1 MRIYLEEKKQKKKS
15 TGKLFKVSLIIS
27 FFALFF
33 TLWVLEGNLFL
44 SALKY
49 TFLPKGK
56 VKYQTYTISFDDT
69 VSDIYIENIE
79 KSLGA
84 LQFNEKP
91 RFSFKKGNRS
101 DIKISMVSTEKSKK
115 ISGKDLIPVGHIYSL
130 LDNTKKDELEKYNIF
145 VLSELNNQFL
155 KEEYSLSST
164 VLSSTDELLLKLKE
178 GDNNIAF
185 LDFKDLDFRF
195 KILKLDDDYYLD
207 NNSASLSANFYL
219 DVKENVSD
227 YIITVISKNIDL
239 GDSSWDRDKLVKI
252 NMAGVVAM
260 SRGLALLTDRS
271 GDYGY
276 AARNI
281 GEFLAD
287 ADLTHVSNEASFV
300 PGCNVYSGM
309 VFCSRPEYMEVLQ
322 LSGVDIVE
330 LTGNHNNDFGA
341 QYSAASI
348 QMYEEAGMRYFGG
361 GLNDEDA
368 SEILYENVNNSTIA
382 FLGYNYY
389 DSIYPS
395 VAIASEIRS
404 GANYYSEEKLE
415 RDIKKAKEKA
425 DIIIVTFQ
433 FQECWSYPESDVIY
447 PVCYR
452 PLESPDQKKVF
463 RMAIDLG
470 ADIVV
475 GSQAHQPQTYEL
487 YEDGII
493 FYGTG
498 NLFFDQYMWIGTRQ
512 GMVLSHYIYD
522 GVHIQSKITP
532 IYTDRDLKPS
542 IATQEQAELLMKLL
556 KDARD

>member
-56 VKYQTYTISFDDT
+56 VKYQTYTISFDDS

-178 GDNNIAF
+178 DDNNIAF

-395 VAIASEIRS
+395 VAIASESRS

>member
-130 LDNTKKDELEKYNIF
+130 LDNTKRDELEKYNIF

-178 GDNNIAF
+178 DDNNIAF

>member
-56 VKYQTYTISFDDT
+56 VKYQTYTISFDDS

-309 VFCSRPEYMEVLQ
+309 VFSSRPEYMEVLQ
-322 LSGVDIVE
+322 LSGVHIVE
-330 LTGNHNNDFGA
+330 LTGNHNNDFAA

-361 GLNDEDA
+361 GLNDEA
-368 SEILYENVNNSTIA
+368 TSEIL
-382 FLGYNYY
+382 
-389 DSIYPS
+389 
-395 VAIASEIRS
+395 
-404 GANYYSEEKLE
+404 
-415 RDIKKAKEKA
+415 
-425 DIIIVTFQ
+425 
-433 FQECWSYPESDVIY
+433 
-447 PVCYR
+447 
-452 PLESPDQKKVF
+452 
-463 RMAIDLG
+463 
-470 ADIVV
+470 
-475 GSQAHQPQTYEL
+475 
-487 YEDGII
+487 
-493 FYGTG
+493 
-498 NLFFDQYMWIGTRQ
+498 
-512 GMVLSHYIYD
+512 
-522 GVHIQSKITP
+522 
-532 IYTDRDLKPS
+532 
-542 IATQEQAELLMKLL
+542 
-556 KDARD
+556 

>member
-56 VKYQTYTISFDDT
+56 VKYQTYTISFDDS

-178 GDNNIAF
+178 DDNNIAF

-252 NMAGVVAM
+252 NMGGVVAM

-287 ADLTHVSNEASFV
+287 ADLTHISNEASFV

-309 VFCSRPEYMEVLQ
+309 VFCSKPEYMEVLQ

-330 LTGNHNNDFGA
+330 LTGNHNNDFGS
-341 QYSAASI
+341 QYSAESI
-348 QMYEEAGMRYFGG
+348 QMYKEAGMRYFGG

-368 SEILYENVNNSTIA
+368 SEILYENVNDSTIA

-395 VAIASEIRS
+395 VAIASENRS
-404 GANYYSEEKLE
+404 GANYYSEEKIE

>member
-101 DIKISMVSTEKSKK
+101 DIKISMVSNEKSKK

-130 LDNTKKDELEKYNIF
+130 LDNTKRDELEKYNIF

-178 GDNNIAF
+178 DDNNIAF

>member
-101 DIKISMVSTEKSKK
+101 DIKISMVSNEKSKK
-115 ISGKDLIPVGHIYSL
+115 ISGKDLIPVGHLYSL
-130 LDNTKKDELEKYNIF
+130 LDNTKREELEKYNIF

>member
-178 GDNNIAF
+178 DDNNIAF

>member
-56 VKYQTYTISFDDT
+56 VKYQTYTISFDDS

-130 LDNTKKDELEKYNIF
+130 LDNTKRDELEKYNIF

-164 VLSSTDELLLKLKE
+164 VLSTTDELLLKLKE
-178 GDNNIAF
+178 DDNNIAF

>member
-101 DIKISMVSTEKSKK
+101 DIKISMVSNEKSKK
-115 ISGKDLIPVGHIYSL
+115 ISGKDLIPVGHLYSL
-130 LDNTKKDELEKYNIF
+130 LDNTKREELEKYNIF

-178 GDNNIAF
+178 DDNNIAF

-207 NNSASLSANFYL
+207 SNSASLSANFYL

-287 ADLTHVSNEASFV
+287 ADLTHISNEASFV

>member
-101 DIKISMVSTEKSKK
+101 DIKISMVSNEKSKK
-115 ISGKDLIPVGHIYSL
+115 ISGKDLIPVGHLYSL
-130 LDNTKKDELEKYNIF
+130 LDNTKREELEKYNIF

-178 GDNNIAF
+178 DDNNIAF

-207 NNSASLSANFYL
+207 SNSASLSANFYL

-287 ADLTHVSNEASFV
+287 ADLTHISNEASFV

-361 GLNDEDA
+361 GLNNEDA

>member
-1 MRIYLEEKKQKKKS
+1 
-15 TGKLFKVSLIIS
+15 
-27 FFALFF
+27 
-33 TLWVLEGNLFL
+33 
-44 SALKY
+44 
-49 TFLPKGK
+49 
-56 VKYQTYTISFDDT
+56 
-69 VSDIYIENIE
+69 
-79 KSLGA
+79 
-84 LQFNEKP
+84 
-91 RFSFKKGNRS
+91 
-101 DIKISMVSTEKSKK
+101 
-115 ISGKDLIPVGHIYSL
+115 IYSL
-130 LDNTKKDELEKYNIF
+130 LDNTKRDELEKYNIF

>member
-33 TLWVLEGNLFL
+33 TLWVLEGNLFHP
-44 SALKY
+44 ALKY

-56 VKYQTYTISFDDT
+56 VKYQTYTISFDDS

-178 GDNNIAF
+178 DDNNIAF

>member
-1 MRIYLEEKKQKKKS
+1 
-15 TGKLFKVSLIIS
+15 
-27 FFALFF
+27 
-33 TLWVLEGNLFL
+33 
-44 SALKY
+44 
-49 TFLPKGK
+49 
-56 VKYQTYTISFDDT
+56 
-69 VSDIYIENIE
+69 
-79 KSLGA
+79 
-84 LQFNEKP
+84 
-91 RFSFKKGNRS
+91 
-101 DIKISMVSTEKSKK
+101 
-115 ISGKDLIPVGHIYSL
+115 
-130 LDNTKKDELEKYNIF
+130 
-145 VLSELNNQFL
+145 
-155 KEEYSLSST
+155 
-164 VLSSTDELLLKLKE
+164 
-178 GDNNIAF
+178 
-185 LDFKDLDFRF
+185 
-195 KILKLDDDYYLD
+195 
-207 NNSASLSANFYL
+207 
-219 DVKENVSD
+219 
-227 YIITVISKNIDL
+227 
-239 GDSSWDRDKLVKI
+239 
-252 NMAGVVAM
+252 
-260 SRGLALLTDRS
+260 
-271 GDYGY
+271 
-276 AARNI
+276 
-281 GEFLAD
+281 
-287 ADLTHVSNEASFV
+287 
-300 PGCNVYSGM
+300 
-309 VFCSRPEYMEVLQ
+309 MEVLQ

>member
-101 DIKISMVSTEKSKK
+101 DIKISMVSNEKSKK
-115 ISGKDLIPVGHIYSL
+115 ISGKDLIPVGHLYSL
-130 LDNTKKDELEKYNIF
+130 LDNTKREELEKYNIF

-178 GDNNIAF
+178 DDNNIAF

-207 NNSASLSANFYL
+207 SNSASLSANFYL

-287 ADLTHVSNEASFV
+287 ADLTHISNEASFV

-361 GLNDEDA
+361 GLNNEDA

-395 VAIASEIRS
+395 VAIASESRS

>member
-56 VKYQTYTISFDDT
+56 VKYQTYTISFDDS

-178 GDNNIAF
+178 DDNNIAF

>member
-15 TGKLFKVSLIIS
+15 QGKLLMVSLIIS
-27 FFALFF
+27 FFTLFF
-33 TLWVLEGNLFL
+33 TLWILEGNLFL

-56 VKYQTYTISFDDT
+56 VKYQTYSISFDDS

-84 LQFNEKP
+84 LQFNNKP
-91 RFSFKKGNRS
+91 RFSFKEGNRS
-101 DIKISMVSTEKSKK
+101 DIKISMISNEKSKK

-130 LDNTKKDELEKYNIF
+130 LDNTKRDELEKYNIF

-155 KEEYSLSST
+155 KEEYGLSST
-164 VLSSTDELLLKLKE
+164 VLRNVDELLLKLKE
-178 GDNNIAF
+178 DDNNIAF

-195 KILKLDDDYYLD
+195 KILKLDGDYYLD

-219 DVKENVSD
+219 DTKKSVSD
-227 YIITVISKNIDL
+227 YIVTVISKNIDL
-239 GDSSWDRDKLVKI
+239 GDSSWDRDKLAKI

-322 LSGVDIVE
+322 LSGVDVVE

-348 QMYEEAGMRYFGG
+348 QMYKEAGMRYFGG

-395 VAIASEIRS
+395 VAIASESRS

-425 DIIIVTFQ
+425 NIIIVTFQ

-452 PLESPDQKKVF
+452 PLESPNQKKVF

-487 YEDGII
+487 YKDGII

-512 GMVLSHYIYD
+512 GMILSHYIYD

-542 IATQEQAELLMKLL
+542 IATQEQAKLLMKLL

>member
-56 VKYQTYTISFDDT
+56 VKYQTYTISFDDS

-164 VLSSTDELLLKLKE
+164 VLSTTDELLLKLKE
-178 GDNNIAF
+178 DDNNIAF

>member
-1 MRIYLEEKKQKKKS
+1 M
-15 TGKLFKVSLIIS
+15 FKVSLIIS

-56 VKYQTYTISFDDT
+56 VKYQTYTISFDDS

-130 LDNTKKDELEKYNIF
+130 LDNTKRDELEKYNIF

-164 VLSSTDELLLKLKE
+164 VLSTTDELLLKLKE
-178 GDNNIAF
+178 DDNNIAF

>member
-178 GDNNIAF
+178 DDNNIAF

-207 NNSASLSANFYL
+207 SNSASLSANFYL

-287 ADLTHVSNEASFV
+287 ADLTHISNEASFV

>member
-56 VKYQTYTISFDDT
+56 VKYQTYTISFDDS

-178 GDNNIAF
+178 DDNNIAF

-395 VAIASEIRS
+395 VAIASESRS

-487 YEDGII
+487 YEDGMI

>member
-101 DIKISMVSTEKSKK
+101 DIKISMVSNEKSKK
-115 ISGKDLIPVGHIYSL
+115 ISGKDLIPVGHLYSL
-130 LDNTKKDELEKYNIF
+130 LDNTKREELEKYNIF

-178 GDNNIAF
+178 DDNNIAF

-207 NNSASLSANFYL
+207 SNSASLSANFYL

>member
-56 VKYQTYTISFDDT
+56 VKYQTYTISFDDS

-130 LDNTKKDELEKYNIF
+130 LDNTKRDELEKYNIF

-178 GDNNIAF
+178 DDNNIAF

>member
-101 DIKISMVSTEKSKK
+101 DIKISMVSNEKSKK
-115 ISGKDLIPVGHIYSL
+115 ISGKDLIPVGHLYSL
-130 LDNTKKDELEKYNIF
+130 LDNTKREELEKYNIF

-178 GDNNIAF
+178 DDNNIAF

-395 VAIASEIRS
+395 VAIASESRS

-487 YEDGII
+487 YEDGMI

>member
-101 DIKISMVSTEKSKK
+101 DIKISMVSNEKSKK

-130 LDNTKKDELEKYNIF
+130 LDNTKRDELEKYNIF

-178 GDNNIAF
+178 DDNNIAF

-433 FQECWSYPESDVIY
+433 FQECWSYPESDIIY

>member
-56 VKYQTYTISFDDT
+56 VKYQTYTISFDDS

-164 VLSSTDELLLKLKE
+164 VLSTTDELLLKLKE
-178 GDNNIAF
+178 DDNNIAF

-395 VAIASEIRS
+395 VAIASESRS

-487 YEDGII
+487 YEDGMI

>member
-115 ISGKDLIPVGHIYSL
+115 ISGKDLIPVGHLYSL
-130 LDNTKKDELEKYNIF
+130 LDNTKREELEKYNIF

-178 GDNNIAF
+178 DDNNIAF

-207 NNSASLSANFYL
+207 SNSASLSANFYL

>member
-56 VKYQTYTISFDDT
+56 VKYQTYTISFDDS

-164 VLSSTDELLLKLKE
+164 VLSTTDELLLKLKE
-178 GDNNIAF
+178 DDNNIAF

-395 VAIASEIRS
+395 VAIASESRS

>member
-115 ISGKDLIPVGHIYSL
+115 ISGKDLIPVGHLYSL
-130 LDNTKKDELEKYNIF
+130 LDNTKREELEKYNIF

-178 GDNNIAF
+178 DDNNIAF

>member
-101 DIKISMVSTEKSKK
+101 DIKISMVSNEKSKK
-115 ISGKDLIPVGHIYSL
+115 ISGKDLIPVGHLYSL
-130 LDNTKKDELEKYNIF
+130 LDNTKREELEKYNIF

-361 GLNDEDA
+361 GLNNEDA

>member
-56 VKYQTYTISFDDT
+56 VKYQTYTISFDDS

>member
-56 VKYQTYTISFDDT
+56 VKYQTYTISFDDS

-101 DIKISMVSTEKSKK
+101 DIKISMVSNEKSKK
-115 ISGKDLIPVGHIYSL
+115 ISGKDLIPVGHLYSL
-130 LDNTKKDELEKYNIF
+130 LDNTKREELEKYNIF

-178 GDNNIAF
+178 DDNNIAF

-207 NNSASLSANFYL
+207 SNSASLSANFYL

-287 ADLTHVSNEASFV
+287 ADLTHISNEASFV

-361 GLNDEDA
+361 GLNNEDA

-395 VAIASEIRS
+395 VAIASESRS

>member
-56 VKYQTYTISFDDT
+56 VKYQTYTISFDDS

-115 ISGKDLIPVGHIYSL
+115 ISGKDLIPVGHLYSL
-130 LDNTKKDELEKYNIF
+130 LDNTKREELEKYNIF

-178 GDNNIAF
+178 DDNNIAF

>member
-56 VKYQTYTISFDDT
+56 VKYQTYTISFDDS

-130 LDNTKKDELEKYNIF
+130 LDNTKRDELEKYNIF